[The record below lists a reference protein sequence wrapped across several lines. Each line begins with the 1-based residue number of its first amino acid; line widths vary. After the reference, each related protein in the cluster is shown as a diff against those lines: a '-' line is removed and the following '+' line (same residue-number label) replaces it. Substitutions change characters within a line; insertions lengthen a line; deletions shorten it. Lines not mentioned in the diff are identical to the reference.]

1 VVTAEPINLF
11 WPFVPE
17 SAVEAVTNV
26 LRGRWVGQGPLV
38 DRFEAAFA
46 DLLGVGWSTVAVG
59 SGTDALHLAYILA
72 GVTPGSEVVAPVFTC
87 AATNMPLLYLGAR
100 VRFADIQ
107 PGTLNI
113 DPAHVRELVNEHTRA
128 IVCVHYGGLPCE
140 MDELLAIGEAHG
152 IPVIEDA
159 AQAFGAMYRGRR
171 IGSISPFTA
180 FSFQAIKHVTT
191 GDGGLLSL
199 RDANAA
205 ETARRLRWFGIDR
218 AAKAAERWD
227 GNIRE
232 VGYKYQM
239 TDIAAAMGLA
249 GLAALPSSLAH
260 RRKLYAAYAER
271 LRGVASLQVVGDAL
285 PADREHAACLFTIL
299 VDDAASLR
307 AKLCEHGIE
316 SSPVHYRNDRY
327 DVFASSRSF
336 FPNMDAVDGRYLCLP
351 LHSRVTLDDV
361 ERICEVIRS

>member
-17 SAVEAVTNV
+17 SAVEAVSNV

-46 DLLGVGWSTVAVG
+46 DLLGVGCSTVAVG

-72 GVTPGSEVVAPVFTC
+72 GVGPGSEVVAPVFTC

-107 PGTLNI
+107 PGTLNV
-113 DPAHVRELVNEHTRA
+113 DPAHVRELVNEHTKA
-128 IVCVHYGGLPCE
+128 IVCVHYGGLPCD
-140 MDELLAIGEAHG
+140 MDELLAIGEAQG

-159 AQAFGAMYRGRR
+159 AQAFGASYRGRQV
-171 IGSISPFTA
+171 GSIAPFTA

-199 RDANAA
+199 RDAKAA

-218 AAKAAERWD
+218 AAKADERWD

-249 GLAALPSSLAH
+249 GLAALPASLAH
-260 RRKLYAAYAER
+260 RRRVFSAYAER
-271 LRGVASLQVVGDAL
+271 LRGVAGLRVVGDAL
-285 PADREHAACLFTIL
+285 SDREHAAWLFTIL
-299 VDDAASLR
+299 VDDAVSLR
-307 AKLCEHGIE
+307 AKLGEQGIE

-327 DVFASSRSF
+327 DVFAASRSS
-336 FPNMDAVDGRYLCLP
+336 FPNMDAIDGRYLCLP

-361 ERICEVIRS
+361 ERICDVIRS